1 MASLAVWMKSSST
14 SDVPTALPGLE
25 EGEGHAAADDDLV
38 ALLDERLEDRDLRGH
53 LGAADDGGEGAD
65 GLVDGAGEVLEL
77 LREEVA
83 GHGGREVLRDALGGG
98 VRAVRRAERV
108 VDEEVEGGRELLDEG
123 GVVLGL
129 LLVEARVLE
138 EERLAVAHAVD
149 DRRDLVAD
157 AVGRHLHGRAE
168 LLAHARGHGAE
179 RELVLGPVLGPAE
192 VRAHRDLGALVEEVL
207 DRRHGRADARVVADD
222 ALLDGDVE
230 VAADE
235 DLLALEVRLGE
246 VTTD

>member
-38 ALLDERLEDRDLRGH
+38 ALLDERLEDRDLRGD
-53 LGAADDGGEGAD
+53 LGAADDGRERAD

-83 GHGGREVLRDALGGG
+83 RDGGREVLRDALGGR
-98 VRAVRRAERV
+98 VRAVGRAERV

-138 EERLAVAHAVD
+138 EEGLAVAHAVD
-149 DRRDLVAD
+149 DRSDLVAD

-207 DRRHGRADARVVADD
+207 DRRDGRADARVVADH
-222 ALLDGDVE
+222 AVLEGDVE